1 MTEMTVGVRELK
13 SQLSKYLR
21 HVKSGRTILIT
32 ERGKTV
38 GRIMPPE
45 APLEEKLEAMR
56 RAGLLRWNG
65 RRLKPMRPIA
75 RLRHGKSIADLVSE
89 NRE

>member
-1 MTEMTVGVRELK
+1 
-13 SQLSKYLR
+13 
-21 HVKSGRTILIT
+21 
-32 ERGKTV
+32 
-38 GRIMPPE
+38 MPPE

-65 RRLKPMRPIA
+65 RKLKPMKPIA
-75 RLRHGKSIADLVSE
+75 RLRGGKSIADLISE